1 MSLPDASSQPFR
13 ILSLDGGGI
22 RGLFVAR
29 FLANLEAQLKRDGNA
44 TTSLHQHFDLICG
57 TSTGGIIALALALG
71 MPAQELVT
79 LYSEH
84 ANDIFGAGRSLISR
98 LGTAQYPSQKL
109 EALLKKKF
117 QPYSPN
123 GDTRLGHAKTRVCI
137 PVFNATSGKVN
148 VYKTCHH
155 PKLIRD
161 YHIPAYQVAMSTAA
175 APTYF
180 NPYSP
185 EYITN
190 ETQEKVTITH
200 NIDGGI
206 FANNPSLIG
215 LTEAHR
221 ALEVPWANI
230 RLLSIGTGSK
240 AFTEQP
246 KQRKWGLM
254 HWIGNREVRLLDMI
268 LHAQA
273 DFIDNT
279 CKVLSR
285 GVGEEAPHHFLYDR
299 VQFEFRS
306 KADYVSL
313 DTTDPAKLRDL
324 QERADSLF
332 KIRGCKIISDFCTGP
347 VAPFTPCSLIR

>member
-1 MSLPDASSQPFR
+1 MTALSTTSPPFR

-22 RGLFVAR
+22 RGLFIAR
-29 FLANLEAQLKRDGNA
+29 FLANLEAQLKRDGNPA
-44 TTSLHQHFDLICG
+44 TSLYQHFDLICG
-57 TSTGGIIALALALG
+57 TSTGGIVALALALG
-71 MPAQELVT
+71 MPAQDLVQ
-79 LYSEH
+79 LYSHH
-84 ANDIFGAGRSLISR
+84 AKDIFGSGRSLISR
-98 LGTAQYPSQKL
+98 LGTAQYPNQKL
-109 EALLKKKF
+109 EALLNEKF
-117 QPYSPN
+117 KPYSPN

-155 PKLIRD
+155 PGLIRD
-161 YHIPAYQVAMSTAA
+161 YHMPAYQVAMSTAA

-185 EYITN
+185 TYITN

-200 NIDGGI
+200 NVDGGI
-206 FANNPSLIG
+206 FANNPALIG

-221 ALEVPWANI
+221 ALEVPWADI
-230 RLLSIGTGSK
+230 RILSIRTGTRT
-240 AFTEQP
+240 FTEQS
-246 KQRKWGLM
+246 KQRNWGLL
-254 HWIGNREVRLLDMI
+254 HWIGNKEIRLLDMI

-306 KADYVSL
+306 KEEYVNL
-313 DTTDPAKLRDL
+313 DTTDPTKLNDL
-324 QERADSLF
+324 QERADNLF
-332 KIRGCKIISDFCTGP
+332 KLRGRKVANDFCVTP
-347 VAPFTPCSLIR
+347 VTPFKPCSILS